1 MSCFCVGRGVTP
13 QHWLLAISLLENG
26 SKTHSPNLMAF
37 LFGKL
42 ILFVS
47 QDYQDVLI
55 TMVANFIFLPCKA
68 KCCVKTL
75 MTIIIVILTIDK
87 KKIIIITKH
96 TREKTC

>member
-1 MSCFCVGRGVTP
+1 
-13 QHWLLAISLLENG
+13 
-26 SKTHSPNLMAF
+26 MAF

-55 TMVANFIFLPCKA
+55 TMVTNFIFLPCKA

-75 MTIIIVILTIDK
+75 MTIVILIIDK
-87 KKIIIITKH
+87 KKIIITISTLEKKH
-96 TREKTC
+96 VNYPG